1 MNFSI
6 STDKEIFFI
15 VLNFYG
21 YFILDYLNLNFAFA
35 ILLRLA
41 QNLDDTY
48 LEFYCFPRNFDL
60 KLFKL
65 SYFYVL

>member
-1 MNFSI
+1 M
-6 STDKEIFFI
+6 
-15 VLNFYG
+15 V
-21 YFILDYLNLNFAFA
+21 ILFKIILNFAFA